1 MEPCKYCG
9 TLIDA
14 EIHEAELGM
23 CLECSNAY
31 FEHDH
36 DDCSWACMVAFK
48 GKATA

>member
-1 MEPCKYCG
+1 MKPCRYCE

-14 EIHEAELGM
+14 EIHEAEFGM

-36 DDCSWACMVAFK
+36 DGCSWGCMAAFN
-48 GKATA
+48 GKASA